1 MTRSLN
7 NNDELIA
14 NMNVWRGT
22 RLFGIRSRHKIQ
34 PQPLIQNINFAFESR
49 WLSHDILNYWHLS
62 ASYSINFHIGN
73 AISIQNYNPTE
84 YTIFGTDTIDA
95 LWDWLTMGK
104 NKISM
109 EIDYLRSKFRSIWI
123 ELLKCVKSIE
133 KISASIINVCVCV
146 CCWWI
151 LCECECV
158 WKFFEFARVN

>member
-22 RLFGIRSRHKIQ
+22 RLFGVRSRHKIQ

-123 ELLKCVKSIE
+123 ELLKCVNPLRKFLHPS
-133 KISASIINVCVCV
+133 SMCVFVCVAGEYCV
-146 CCWWI
+146 NVSV
-151 LCECECV
+151 CENSLNSLV
-158 WKFFEFARVN
+158 